1 MPYPP
6 AIEEFVQQ
14 ELASGE
20 YRSEADLINQA
31 LSVYRELKLR
41 HQILRADVA
50 RAITQADSGDVAPLD
65 IEAIKAELM
74 EELAGA

>member
-1 MPYPP
+1 MRPP

-31 LSVYRELKLR
+31 LSVYRELKL
-41 HQILRADVA
+41 
-50 RAITQADSGDVAPLD
+50 AIRLLDAAMHGSRLTGDSLS
-65 IEAIKAELM
+65 
-74 EELAGA
+74 LASVPA